1 MLTHELI
8 HIYLSQKVGIYKPL
22 VPAWLNEGLANYFAN
37 NRTNIKDNYANET
50 WFKLKNMH
58 NVAGKPN
65 DVRKFY
71 SQSEKVVTYL
81 VESYGEEKMNQLLG
95 ELSNGQ
101 KIDRAILKSYGF
113 SIAELDSLWKTNS
126 IYSPQNQ
133 IDIKLIFTVI
143 ILTFIFVF
151 TFGIIILYKRKSN
164 SNLIC

>member
-1 MLTHELI
+1 M
-8 HIYLSQKVGIYKPL
+8 GIYKPL

-37 NRTNIKDNYANET
+37 NRTSIKDNYANET

-58 NVAGKPN
+58 NVPGKPN

-81 VESYGEEKMNQLLG
+81 VESYGEEKMNQLLT

-113 SIAELDSLWKTNS
+113 SINELDSLWKTNS

-164 SNLIC
+164 SNLIS